1 MTLRKV
7 TRGDDLDI
15 SAEFYNAAIDAI
27 DFCKK
32 QMRMLPGDSIPD
44 LPFGIIKVKNT
55 SGATVPRYGVL
66 SIDGLS
72 NKGDTQFET
81 VRPPLLFTGGKVTAK
96 TGLFAILADPVNQN
110 ESGRGVIAGTIP
122 GKVKISDE
130 SHQYAELDLETPGQL
145 RSCAFGPARII
156 WKGEKTGQTWCLLW
170 LDGGSGTIGYNG
182 PFAVSIKDGKLS
194 VSAGFLNCNGSN
206 YQSVPATDGIPP
218 ISGYLCVC
226 CSPNLKGG
234 WTKPEVKI
242 AQPGFEAYPVAE
254 ITVKD
259 GAISIR
265 QYPVAVAVV
274 MVSKP
279 CPLARLP

>member
-1 MTLRKV
+1 MGYY
-7 TRGDDLDI
+7 GDITVGDVVDHSARRENDI
-15 SAEFYNAAIDAI
+15 SAALNAFGKTGDPKLTAKGANYNRIPVCNLGSIDLTAGTPVRLTGKA
-27 DFCKK
+27 DDT
-32 QMRMLPGDSIPD
+32 GSIFDVEQASDASRPYGILLGD
-44 LPFGIIKVKNT
+44 LPKGGT
-55 SGATVPRYGVL
+55 SSTL
-66 SIDGLS
+66 IDGVVLIDVVLK
-72 NKGDTQFET
+72 NKNHEY
-81 VRPPLLFTGGKVTAK
+81 
-96 TGLFAILADPVNQN
+96 ADPGSAGM
-110 ESGRGVIAGTIP
+110 ESA
-122 GKVKISDE
+122 S
-130 SHQYAELDLETPGQL
+130 
-145 RSCAFGPARII
+145 
-156 WKGEKTGQTWCLLW
+156 TGQCRILWRSAETGNARCVVLLSP
-170 LDGGSGTIGYNG
+170 GGNNHTG

-218 ISGYLCVC
+218 SSGYLCVC